1 MDPAGSVTTS
11 RSAVIK
17 RLTADMRAWG
27 ELLKGMQVAARTAA
41 DDPSPIHSA
50 YFVRGQRRLLLVY
63 NRRDKIF
70 SNADVPVLGQVEKKA
85 IDRAIDIESGMR
97 YFRKGATL
105 EIPVRLKPAGAKF
118 FELF

>member
-1 MDPAGSVTTS
+1 VTAG

-17 RLTADMRAWG
+17 RLTAGMREWG
-27 ELLKGMQVAARTAA
+27 DRLKGMRVVARTAA

-50 YFVRGQRRLLLVY
+50 YFARGQRRLLFVY
-63 NRRDKIF
+63 NKRHEIF
-70 SNADVPVLGQVEKKA
+70 SSAGIPVLDRVENRA
-85 IDRAIDIESGMR
+85 VARAIDIETGMR
-97 YFRKGATL
+97 YFRKGANL